1 MTVHPDG
8 VGVSEDGDKVAG
20 AGDGAVRGVGA
31 GGSRGVPVSGHC
43 KHAVGV
49 CEDGDGHCK
58 HAVGVSQNA
67 EAAGGLFSWL
77 LVGGCELC

>member
-49 CEDGDGHCK
+49 
-58 HAVGVSQNA
+58 SQNA